1 MMADFYLIKKQ
12 QIETAELYSMAPA
25 GRFYY
30 DGGWNKVGIAAL
42 VISGIISVG
51 WELCTQLLHVLPANN
66 FGWLIGAAVGAVLY
80 VVMMR
85 AARRN

>member
-1 MMADFYLIKKQ
+1 MSKQ
-12 QIETAELYSMAPA
+12 

-42 VISGIISVG
+42 IISGIISVG
-51 WELCTQLLHVLPANN
+51 WELCTQLLQVLPANN

-80 VVMMR
+80 VAMMR
-85 AARRN
+85 AAHRT